1 MWGSQRCLVS
11 LTRLGRLE
19 SHSSVRS
26 GTDSCTNFVFIVELF
41 KSKSLISSCFSV
53 EECWCLCN
61 MKYFS
66 SVFLPEASQ
75 RLGFLH
81 KKFIV
86 ATKQKEV
93 LSWDR
98 GREKRV
104 NNKVCI
110 FYLTEDFFRDFL
122 TMRLRRASL
131 LPDDPLFF
139 MCCIHFFKDA
149 IYITCIKW
157 AW

>member
-1 MWGSQRCLVS
+1 
-11 LTRLGRLE
+11 
-19 SHSSVRS
+19 
-26 GTDSCTNFVFIVELF
+26 
-41 KSKSLISSCFSV
+41 
-53 EECWCLCN
+53 

-75 RLGFLH
+75 RLGFLR

-122 TMRLRRASL
+122 TMRLRRVTASL

-139 MCCIHFFKDA
+139 MCCIHFFKMQS
-149 IYITCIKW
+149 ISRV
-157 AW
+157 